1 MEWINEKRT
10 QIFKKLNKISKS
22 ILNYIYFYSGFE
34 LKYKQSTIPIKN
46 KKKIVYYQ
54 EMNIFNIMLYIV
66 TLVFFLSIVLLFL
79 SSCKSIS
86 SETFFD
92 VNRIKKYFN
101 CDEFLILFIS
111 ILLIS
116 ISYIIGG
123 PIRIICIIG
132 FCILGGITMSK
143 KQNYTKI
150 KLLLTEKYNS
160 LLLQNSP

>member
-1 MEWINEKRT
+1 MEWINEKRN
-10 QIFKKLNKISKS
+10 QVFKKLNEISKS

-34 LKYKQSTIPIKN
+34 LKYKQTNIPLKN

-66 TLVFFLSIVLLFL
+66 TLVFFLFIVFLFL
-79 SSCKSIS
+79 STCKSIS

-92 VNRIKKYFN
+92 VNRIKEYFN

-111 ILLIS
+111 VLLIS

-123 PIRIICIIG
+123 PIRIIFIIG

-150 KLLLTEKYNS
+150 KLLLTELYKS
-160 LLLQNSP
+160 SQLQKST